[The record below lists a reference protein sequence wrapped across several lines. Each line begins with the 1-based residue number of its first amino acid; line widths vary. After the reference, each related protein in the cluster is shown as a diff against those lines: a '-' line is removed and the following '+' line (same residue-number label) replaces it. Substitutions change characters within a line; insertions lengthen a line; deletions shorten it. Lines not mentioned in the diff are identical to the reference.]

1 MNAIVGFIMLEKLRH
16 AFQMSIID
24 CVEREIHLAGNG
36 ILSDKLGTISCA
48 LASEWTDFAIPCVS
62 GL

>member
-48 LASEWTDFAIPCVS
+48 LVSE
-62 GL
+62 